1 MKSLVVRE
9 WGEPRD
15 RLNIEES
22 ALPEPGWNE
31 VRVRMVMA
39 PINPSDLLM
48 IRNRYGRQPALPCCP
63 GFEGVGVVEAGKGPL
78 AWRVMG
84 KRVAV
89 IAKDGGSWASH
100 CVIPAIRAIPLA
112 PEVPDEQAA
121 SFFVNPVTA
130 WVMIRKLLRPPQG
143 AWIGQTAAA
152 GAVGQMI
159 VRLGKDL
166 GFKTLNI
173 VRREEQGQ
181 ILKGLG
187 ADQVIVGSGDELTEK
202 IQLALGNE
210 KLHAAL
216 DAVGGPTGASLI
228 PALRRHGSLMIYG
241 RLSGEPIPLHS
252 GQLMAGMRKVES
264 FWLSEWTQDQ
274 SKLTMWSTFRQVAA
288 AMKKGVLQSPVGK
301 VFPFEDFRSAVQEA
315 DRAGKDGKVL
325 LRMS

>member
-130 WVMIRKLLRPPQG
+130 WVMIRKLLRPSQG

-241 RLSGEPIPLHS
+241 RLSGEPIPLNS

-288 AMKKGVLQSPVGK
+288 AMKRGVLHSHVGK